1 MNILVTGG
9 TGFIAEALI
18 PALQQR
24 GHDVIVLTR
33 RSAPKQLPGVE
44 YVQALSSSSST
55 IDAVINLAGASLAGK
70 RWNAAYKQ
78 EMIASRV
85 ELTRALGE
93 YFRSTAK
100 PPSVWLNASAI
111 GFYGPQKDEE
121 LIESAPVGEGFAASL
136 CKDWELAATEAA
148 GDARLCLM
156 RLGVVLDAGGGA
168 YPQMAQPFRMG
179 VANWIGDGQQWL
191 SWIHRDDVVAAFC
204 FALDNADLSG
214 PINVTA
220 PQAVTSRQFCLAMR
234 KVHRTLLAIPMPGF
248 VMRAMVGEMAD
259 ELLITGQRVVPG
271 SLVNSGFEFY
281 YPGLDSALEH
291 IEASSS

>member
-24 GHDVIVLTR
+24 GHHVNVLTR
-33 RSAPKQLPGVE
+33 RSDPEQLPGVE
-44 YVQALSSSSST
+44 YVQELSTLSST

-111 GFYGPQKDEE
+111 GYYGPRDDEE
-121 LIESAPVGEGFAASL
+121 LTESASLGEGFAAAL
-136 CKDWELAATEAA
+136 CRDWELAATEAA
-148 GDARLCLM
+148 GDARLCLL

-191 SWIHRDDVVAAFC
+191 SWVHRDDVVAAFC
-204 FALDNADLSG
+204 FALESAGLSG
-214 PINVTA
+214 PLNVTA

-234 KVHRTLLAIPMPGF
+234 QVHRTLLAIPMPDF
-248 VMRAMVGEMAD
+248 IMRAMVGEMAD
-259 ELLITGQRVVPG
+259 ELLITGQRVVPEG
-271 SLVNSGFEFY
+271 LTQKGFEFS
-281 YPGLDSALEH
+281 YPLLSSALER
-291 IEASSS
+291 IEAPSN